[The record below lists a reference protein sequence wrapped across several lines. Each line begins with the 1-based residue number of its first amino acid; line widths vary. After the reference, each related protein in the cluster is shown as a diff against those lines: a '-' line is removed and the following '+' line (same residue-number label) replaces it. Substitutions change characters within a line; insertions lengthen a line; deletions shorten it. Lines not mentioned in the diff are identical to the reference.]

1 MKDSIQAHNDYA
13 ENVLPKLK
21 RAYLKKCQDVEV
33 RASRFLPRV
42 VVRSRSTNPQ
52 DHKSVALSAA
62 SQAKSDLRHPDVQGQ
77 YYRDPATR
85 PVVTSPQPLRPLE
98 RRASTNT
105 PTTRSRSPPSTL
117 SDIASQGQL
126 HPVHSPLTLT
136 VPSRQKAAESTHDIF
151 GQGDREGGP

>member
-33 RASRFLPRV
+33 RAPRILLRIAD
-42 VVRSRSTNPQ
+42 RSRLTDLQ

-62 SQAKSDLRHPDVQGQ
+62 SHAKSDLRHPDAQGQ

-98 RRASTNT
+98 RRASTST
-105 PTTRSRSPPSTL
+105 TTTRPRSPPTTL
-117 SDIASQGQL
+117 SDIASQGQF
-126 HPVHSPLTLT
+126 HPTCSPTN
-136 VPSRQKAAESTHDIF
+136 V
-151 GQGDREGGP
+151 